1 MKMANDDLEINRKT
15 NRSNEIFRSE
25 LANEFISRKSGFFA
39 KWSLL
44 IFLFLFFMLF
54 AVTWFIDYP
63 DIVTTRATIIS
74 KNNPKEI
81 ISLQNGRIIKLFCK
95 NSDTVFI
102 QQIIGYF
109 EASADHE
116 QVIRLDNKL
125 DSTLIALRQNTFQ
138 PYKIEY
144 NGIFDNLGEL
154 QFNYQEFSTAFLQ
167 YKDYIGSGYFIK
179 KMHVLQGD
187 IEYLKQNQTILL
199 DQKGLLEKDLKL
211 TEESYLNTEKL
222 YSEKIIS
229 KQDERNEQSKLLG
242 KQLTIPQINAI
253 YLANQI
259 QQREKQKEID
269 ELEHIISQQ
278 KIQFQVLTQT
288 FQAEV
293 KQWIRKYIIKA
304 PISGKVNYLIPL
316 QVGSYISENKIIGYV
331 SPLGQNNYYA
341 ETILPQSNFGKVHV
355 DQVVQL
361 RLDAY
366 PFSEFGLV
374 IGNLE
379 YISEIATDSG
389 FIAHINLPK
398 GLITTQNMAVTY
410 HNGLKAEA
418 RVVTKDVSLF
428 ERFFDNFKAN
438 INK

>member
-1 MKMANDDLEINRKT
+1 MANEDREINRTT

-44 IFLFLFFMLF
+44 IFLFMFIMLF
-54 AVTWFIDYP
+54 AVTWFINYP

-81 ISLQNGRIIKLFCK
+81 ISLQNGRLIKLFYK
-95 NSDTVFI
+95 NSDTVLI
-102 QQIIGYF
+102 QQILGYL

-116 QVIRLDNKL
+116 QIIRLDNKL
-125 DSTLIALRQNTFQ
+125 DSTLTALKQNTFQ
-138 PYKIEY
+138 PYKIED
-144 NGIFDNLGEL
+144 NWNFDNLGEL

-167 YKDYIGSGYFIK
+167 YKDYIGRGYFIK
-179 KMHVLQGD
+179 KMHILQGD
-187 IEYLKQNQTILL
+187 IDYLKQNQTILL
-199 DQKGLLEKDLKL
+199 DQKRLLEKDLKL

-222 YSEKIIS
+222 YSENIIS

-304 PISGKVNYLIPL
+304 PISGKVNFLIPL
-316 QVGSYISENKIIGYV
+316 QVGSYLSENKIIGYV
-331 SPLGQNNYYA
+331 SPPGENNYYA

-361 RLDAY
+361 RFDAY
-366 PFSEFGLV
+366 PYSEFGLV

-398 GLITTQNMAVTY
+398 GLITTQNKSVSY

-418 RVVTKDVSLF
+418 RVVTRDVSLF
-428 ERFFDNFKAN
+428 ERFFYNFKAS
-438 INK
+438 INR